1 MAETK
6 INGKERFLFLDLTG
20 GTDYDL
26 VVCLTANSY
35 NRASSTIDASSYCG
49 PDTRQGAQT
58 ITIDFTG
65 QVMYNPDAG
74 HISEGELNDAWQ
86 ADSTVGWKLARG
98 IPEDGDS
105 IYEGQGSILSL
116 NDSGDLNSMLSF
128 TASIGVSGI
137 PTRTVFGES

>member
-1 MAETK
+1 MAEVK

-20 GTDYDL
+20 GTNYSL

-74 HISEGELNDAWQ
+74 HISEGDLNDAWQ
-86 ADSTVGWKLARG
+86 TDQTVGWKLSRA
-98 IPEDGDS
+98 IPENGDT
-105 IYEGQGSILSL
+105 IYEGKGSILSL
-116 NDSGDLNSMLSF
+116 SDSGDLNSMLSF

-137 PTRTVFGES
+137 PSRDEYGDS